1 MISCGVL
8 AAAHPKKGRTFCA
21 QDVVMSAIDNMLR
34 LAAVASVPFVQAAT
48 ANTGV
53 HARNADGVTGL
64 MTAAAAGNVDV
75 VRWFLEQGVDVDAG
89 DKSGFTA
96 LIAASG
102 RGQVHVIKLL
112 KDCAKPNLKT
122 HDNQAA
128 IHLAVRH
135 NQLRTIRTL
144 ATMPGVDLN
153 IPNQHG
159 RTALH
164 IAAAHGFLP
173 IVRFLVKHP
182 RVNLQAVDVEGFN
195 ALHLATGGHQTEVVK
210 FLEAAGFDLNAL
222 CGRRTSALFIACA
235 VGCLELVKD
244 LFGRTKFSV
253 DEDGDTELH
262 VAVRHSHILEY
273 VLAQKKHALDAVTND
288 GSTALH
294 RAVHEGM
301 TSMDVVQALVAAKAP
316 LDAKDHLG
324 CTPFFKACHH
334 GGVQV
339 VRFLL
344 QAKSNPHELDR
355 DGFTALHAASQ
366 NGRVPVMNY
375 LVHDVGLALESQ
387 NPHGYTPIMCAL
399 RFTKKKAVKW
409 LVSQGVDLHVRSQ
422 FGTAI
427 ELARLFENTSD
438 DARKLSEWLS
448 RPCGRPE
455 CVVRGSKKCSGCCKV
470 RYCSTACQRLH
481 RSDHEPLCFISL

>member
-1 MISCGVL
+1 M
-8 AAAHPKKGRTFCA
+8 AE
-21 QDVVMSAIDNMLR
+21 IDNMLR
-34 LAAVASVPFVQAAT
+34 LAAGAPVPFVQAAT
-48 ANTGV
+48 ATTGV
-53 HARNADGVTGL
+53 HAHNADGVTGL
-64 MTAAAAGNVDV
+64 MTAAAAGNVSV
-75 VRWFLEQGVDVDAG
+75 VRWFLDQGVDVDAS

-102 RGQVHVIKLL
+102 RGQVKVVKLL
-112 KDCAKPNLKT
+112 KACAQPNLKT
-122 HDNQAA
+122 HSNQAA

-144 ATMPGVDLN
+144 ATMPGLDLN
-153 IPNQHG
+153 LPNQHG

-164 IAAAHGFLP
+164 IAATHGFLP

-210 FLEAAGFDLNAL
+210 FLETVGFDLNAL

-244 LFGRTKFSV
+244 LFGRTNFSI
-253 DEDGDTELH
+253 DEDGDSELH
-262 VAVRHSHILEY
+262 VAVRHPPVLEY

-294 RAVHEGM
+294 RAINEDM
-301 TSMDVVQALVAAKAP
+301 KTIDVVRTLVAANAP
-316 LDAKDHLG
+316 LDAKDELG

-334 GGVQV
+334 GNTKV

-355 DGFTALHAASQ
+355 DGFTAMHAASQ
-366 NGRVPVMNY
+366 NGCVSVINY
-375 LVHDVGLALESQ
+375 LAHEVGLSLESQ
-387 NPHGYTPIMCAL
+387 NINGYTPIMCAL
-399 RFTKKKAVKW
+399 RFTKTRAVKW

-438 DARKLSEWLS
+438 AARKLSEWLR

-455 CVVRGSKKCSGCCKV
+455 CVVRGSKKCGGCCKI

-481 RSDHEPLCFISL
+481 RSDHEPHCFLSL